1 MNPTKNKIAV
11 KCDFCGAEIWKY
23 PSTIRKHNFCS
34 RACLASF
41 SSKTK
46 NPLGYAALKNYAGM
60 SQNMKRLNAV
70 LNPNRMTPA
79 VRLKLRKARLLT
91 PAERKSYPKLFG
103 RHLHRIVAELS
114 IGRELKRG
122 EVVHHID
129 GNKQNN
135 DPENL
140 MVFSSQAEH
149 AAWHAEHNKKKEGGA
164 I

>member
-1 MNPTKNKIAV
+1 MNTTKNKIAI

-23 PSTIRKHNFCS
+23 PSTITKHNFCS

-46 NPLGYAALKNYAGM
+46 NPSGYATLKNYAGM
-60 SQNMKRLNAV
+60 SQNMKHLNSV

-79 VRLKLRKARLLT
+79 VRLKIRKARLIT
-91 PAERKSYPKLFG
+91 PAERKSYPKFFG
-103 RHLHRIVAELS
+103 RRLHRVVAELLL
-114 IGRELKRG
+114 GRELKSG

-135 DPENL
+135 DPKNL
-140 MVFSSQAEH
+140 MVFGSQAEH
-149 AAWHAEHNKKKEGGA
+149 AAWHAKHDKKKEGGA
-164 I
+164 V